1 MDDHPLAV
9 DLGNLEV
16 AHLCPGFSVTGER
29 FPVDQPHLIDRGAV
43 LRASEAGGGN
53 SISPEPVGAGSAKE
67 VPLLPLL
74 LCFVAE
80 WVLSISGACSPQT
93 AKKALKGFMER
104 IRIVMLD
111 F

>member
-1 MDDHPLAV
+1 MTIRLRSISATLRWHISARDFQLQGKGFRWTSHTLLTGVQSFVPLKLA
-9 DLGNLEV
+9 
-16 AHLCPGFSVTGER
+16 
-29 FPVDQPHLIDRGAV
+29 
-43 LRASEAGGGN
+43 EATQ
-53 SISPEPVGAGSAKE
+53 ISPEPVGAGSAKE